1 MDKIR
6 LSRLIFRYY
15 TRIAIAAL
23 LTLTILMVV
32 IYFGTTTYIERWMRE
47 TLEQQVLEVGG
58 SAARATAM
66 TISRNFDLIKKGTL
80 LFAQTREQ
88 SGSQTKTLAALY
100 RFMQEQTPNVAD
112 AYFLMDGET
121 ISQPNPFI
129 SLADAKHIPQG
140 GAKWTGVYSDPDG
153 LGLTLSCVAPV
164 YRTGK
169 FFGMVGLDVTV
180 QGLARALGDLNLPWA
195 GSSCLIDEHGR
206 VLAADRPMKA
216 LLGLDEVP
224 VVEKNDH
231 WRAAVAEPH
240 GASPKL
246 ADLGIAKI
254 ENPKLREG
262 LEKLLQSPHGELS
275 LVKVATRDET
285 HLFGNTIIP
294 GTGWRVLFEMNESV
308 LFRSS
313 NEFLDQARRVGV
325 WVFWMIALFYAG
337 FFVIQWN
344 RARRIA
350 DKIAR
355 PLERL
360 SFATADLGTDGET
373 DELPDSGVMEIDLLS
388 ENFRKMSA
396 SLAEKTKELIEA
408 RVTSELKGKET
419 ELAYTRG
426 LYQSAAANL
435 HDAGN
440 AVTVLESSLIDLNK
454 VMRSAEQYPEV
465 FKRLKHGGPAS
476 NDILG
481 RFEQVLVGETVP
493 RLRSLASA
501 VSRLKDTIKRSI
513 QEQQAIFRVIKRHG
527 EFKKEFSQASE
538 EIDLS
543 TLLVEM
549 CDLFAKDYP
558 ALERDIAPGT
568 MVRSHKTHLW
578 AGIDNVIRNAIE
590 ASPLRGPIR
599 ISAASVPNGAVVVVA
614 DHGEGVSPE
623 TLDRVGERGYTTKP
637 RGHGLGLNSFREF
650 LEFFGGS
657 LKVRSEGSGKGTEIT
672 MEIRNE

>member
-6 LSRLIFRYY
+6 LSQLIFRYY

-32 IYFGTTTYIERWMRE
+32 IYFGTTTYIKRWMRE

-58 SAARATAM
+58 SAAQATAM
-66 TISRNFDLIKKGTL
+66 AISRNFDLIKKGTL

-121 ISQPNPFI
+121 IRQPNPFI
-129 SLADAKHIPQG
+129 SLADAKRISPG
-140 GAKWTGVYSDPDG
+140 NAKWTEVYSDPDG
-153 LGLTLSCVAPV
+153 SGLTLSCVAPV

-169 FFGMVGLDVTV
+169 FFGMVGLDVAV
-180 QGLARALGDLNLPWA
+180 QGLARALGDINLPWE

-206 VLAADRPMKA
+206 ILAADLPMKA
-216 LLGLDEVP
+216 LLGLNEVP
-224 VVEKNDH
+224 VVKRSSH
-231 WRAAVAEPH
+231 WREDEEPH

-246 ADLGIAKI
+246 ADLSIEKI
-254 ENPKLREG
+254 KNPELREG
-262 LEKLLQSPHGELS
+262 LEKLLQSPQGGMS
-275 LVKVATRDET
+275 LVKIVSGGET

-308 LFRSS
+308 LFQSS
-313 NEFLDQARRVGV
+313 NEFLDRARHVGI

-344 RARRIA
+344 RARQIA
-350 DKIAR
+350 DKISQ

-360 SFATADLGTDGET
+360 SLATADLEADGET

-388 ENFRKMSA
+388 ENFRMMSA
-396 SLAEKTKELIEA
+396 SLAEKTRELIEA

-481 RFEQVLVGETVP
+481 RFEHVLVGETVP

-538 EIDLS
+538 EFDLS

-558 ALERDIAPGT
+558 ALERDIAPGI

-599 ISAASVPNGAVVVVA
+599 ISAASTPNGAAVVVT

-623 TLDRVGERGYTTKP
+623 TLNRVGERGYTTKP
-637 RGHGLGLNSFREF
+637 HGHGLGLNSFREF
-650 LEFFGGS
+650 LEFFGGL
-657 LKVRSEGSGKGTEIT
+657 LKVRSEGAGKGTEIT

>member
-32 IYFGTTTYIERWMRE
+32 IYFGTTTYIEQWMRE

-58 SAARATAM
+58 SAARATAT
-66 TISRNFDLIKKGTL
+66 TISRNFDLIKKGTR

-88 SGSQTKTLAALY
+88 GGSQTKTLAALY

-112 AYFLMDGET
+112 AYFLMDGEA
-121 ISQPNPFI
+121 INRPNPFI
-129 SLADAKHIPQG
+129 SIGDAKNIPQG
-140 GAKWTGVYSDPDG
+140 GAKWTGVYSNPDG

-164 YRTGK
+164 YRSGR

-180 QGLARALGDLNLPWA
+180 QGLARALGDLNLPWE
-195 GSSCLIDEHGR
+195 GSSCLIDEHGQI
-206 VLAADRPMKA
+206 LAADHAMKV

-224 VVEKNDH
+224 IVEKSGH
-231 WRAAVAEPH
+231 WQALSARENM
-240 GASPKL
+240 ASPNL
-246 ADLGIAKI
+246 TDLSITKI
-254 ENPKLREG
+254 ENPRLREG
-262 LEKLLQSPHGELS
+262 LEKLLQGSRGESP
-275 LVKVATRDET
+275 LVKVATGNET
-285 HLFGNTIIP
+285 HLFGSAIIP

-308 LFRSS
+308 LFRSF
-313 NEFLDQARRVGV
+313 NEFLDQARRVGI

-350 DKIAR
+350 EKIAR

-360 SFATADLGTDGET
+360 SLATADLGTDGET

-388 ENFRKMSA
+388 ENFRQMSA
-396 SLAEKTKELIEA
+396 SLAEKTRELIQA

-454 VMRSAEQYPEV
+454 VMRSTEQYPEV
-465 FKRLKHGGPAS
+465 FKRLRHGGPAS
-476 NDILG
+476 SDTLR

-493 RLRSLASA
+493 RLRSLAAA
-501 VSRLKDTIKRSI
+501 VSRLKGSIKRSI

-527 EFKKEFSQASE
+527 EFRREFSQASE
-538 EIDLS
+538 EMDLS
-543 TLLVEM
+543 ALLMEM
-549 CDLFAKDYP
+549 CALFAKDYA
-558 ALERDIAPGT
+558 ALEYDIAPGIII
-568 MVRSHKTHLW
+568 RSHKTHLW
-578 AGIDNVIRNAIE
+578 AGIDNVMRNAIE

-599 ISAASVPNGAVVVVA
+599 VSAAATAKGAVVVVA
-614 DHGEGVSPE
+614 DHGEGASPE
-623 TLDRVGERGYTTKP
+623 TLGRVGERGYTTKP
-637 RGHGLGLNSFREF
+637 HGHGLGLNSFREF

-657 LKVRSEGSGKGTEIT
+657 LKVCSEGLGKGTEIT
-672 MEIRNE
+672 MEICDA